1 MVINVSLFFRRSRL
15 SLKSTAS
22 TRSQRKSN
30 EDGHNRKTR
39 SPSERKIGLVRRKSQ
54 EISRISSLRERQRE
68 VEKLRN
74 RPGLGLKPTE
84 MDMKSPGPLKRG
96 KPNTFQVKPSPMKVV
111 AGKKATGSP
120 SYRIKMSF
128 KEGQIQNPK
137 VIPRTRNGSQ
147 NVIRIPDDSV
157 TNLRQDISS
166 IIQNSFGSANE
177 PSTPSSMSSETT
189 LLSENSNELDDA
201 QSLVGRGIN
210 MLSIN
215 NQDKKMCDD
224 ILNDVTSQFHCVN
237 MDTGPVKKQT
247 SRKIEQIRVNDPPA
261 NLIANQTLRR
271 QSSAFEFCR
280 LPSAIAALEKA
291 KRAGHHDTIM
301 RRQSSAFEIRKNANA
316 GKTGGSISSWK
327 DRVGEPIYENFD
339 RTKQRVTR
347 ASLRNKNSSVKDLV
361 KRLEK
366 VDSNLK
372 LDAPIPLIEN
382 FNNSTDKRMSV
393 STSALPYSKP
403 SASIIDF
410 NRRRSVT
417 RLANDKSC
425 EKFPS
430 NISKEEGSLSEYSD
444 ATTEYTDSLEALDEF
459 DAEQNGDP
467 EQWMDAKE
475 FFDKA
480 PGPTKSLMILSQAED
495 SNKIPT
501 SGCKR
506 SSIIRIRTEKKGLVS
521 KSVQTFTKPCAQS
534 TLDLNMQ
541 LDQQNCGLRQKI
553 SQQSMLPP
561 SCVPRTPSKPPSSIR
576 YSMANTPQQSSRRLS
591 ARMGIAGRSSAMS
604 ARNSI
609 TSKIV
614 PTTPPTAMG
623 VAGAAARRQSIGL
636 KITNQPIV
644 KPETNVLDV
653 RLQSLREKPK
663 RDRLKP
669 NKVPPIPQIYIN
681 ETQYENSLLSQK
693 CKNTNSSGLRSSS
706 IPKTNVRPIRNT
718 LNDGTKYEDNI
729 STPVSNKQNISSSIS
744 RETPGSATRKSKRI
758 EERRHLTI
766 GFAGEKTRSPLK
778 EKQNLIATV
787 QRSKSAQ
794 TPSKLTKLQQ
804 KAESGNKNK
813 TRRKQFKDSP
823 YTENSPYSEN
833 IFLVQRSKSMR
844 SPQPVVGMKIS

>member
-1 MVINVSLFFRRSRL
+1 M
-15 SLKSTAS
+15 AA
-22 TRSQRKSN
+22 
-30 EDGHNRKTR
+30 
-39 SPSERKIGLVRRKSQ
+39 
-54 EISRISSLRERQRE
+54 
-68 VEKLRN
+68 
-74 RPGLGLKPTE
+74 E
-84 MDMKSPGPLKRG
+84 MDVKSPGPLKRG

-111 AGKKATGSP
+111 AGKKTTGSP

-137 VIPRTRNGSQ
+137 VIPRSRNASQ
-147 NVIRIPDDSV
+147 NAIRIQDDSV

-166 IIQNSFGSANE
+166 IIEKSFGSANA

-189 LLSENSNELDDA
+189 VSSENCNELDDA

-224 ILNDVTSQFHCVN
+224 ILNDVTSQFHYVN
-237 MDTGPVKKQT
+237 MDIGPVKKQT
-247 SRKIEQIRVNDPPA
+247 SLKIEPLRMNAPAA
-261 NLIANQTLRR
+261 NLIRKQTLRR

-291 KRAGHHDTIM
+291 KRASHHETLM
-301 RRQSSAFEIRKNANA
+301 RRQSSAFEIRKNSNV
-316 GKTGGSISSWK
+316 GKPGESISSWK

-339 RTKQRVTR
+339 RTKQRITR

-361 KRLEK
+361 KRLEN
-366 VDSNLK
+366 VDSSLK

-393 STSALPYSKP
+393 STSALPYLKP
-403 SASIIDF
+403 NASISDF
-410 NRRRSVT
+410 NRRASVT
-417 RLANDKSC
+417 RLGNGKSY
-425 EKFPS
+425 EKLPS
-430 NISKEEGSLSEYSD
+430 NISKDEGCLSEYSD
-444 ATTEYTDSLEALDEF
+444 ATTESLEALDEF
-459 DAEQNGDP
+459 DAEPNGDS

-475 FFDKA
+475 FFNHT
-480 PGPTKSLMILSQAED
+480 PGPTKNFMMLSQAEE
-495 SNKIPT
+495 SNMTP

-506 SSIIRIRTEKKGLVS
+506 SSIVRIRTEKKGLVS
-521 KSVQTFTKPCAQS
+521 KSVQTFTKPSEQS
-534 TLDLNMQ
+534 TFDLNMQ
-541 LDQQNCGLRQKI
+541 LDRQNCGLRQKI
-553 SQQSMLPP
+553 TQQSMLPP
-561 SCVPRTPSKPPSSIR
+561 SKPPPIIR
-576 YSMANTPQQSSRRLS
+576 YSTTNTPQNSSRRLS

-623 VAGAAARRQSIGL
+623 VAGAAARRQSIGF

-644 KPETNVLDV
+644 KPEANVLDV
-653 RLQSLREKPK
+653 RLQSLRENPK
-663 RDRLKP
+663 IDRIKP
-669 NKVPPIPQIYIN
+669 NTMDQKPQIYVN
-681 ETQYENSLLSQK
+681 ETQYENCLLPQQ
-693 CKNTNSSGLRSSS
+693 CKNSNSSVLRSSS
-706 IPKTNVRPIRNT
+706 IPRRNVRPIHNT
-718 LNDGTKYEDNI
+718 LNDGPKYKDNI
-729 STPVSNKQNISSSIS
+729 STPVSKKTNTSSPIS
-744 RETPGSATRKSKRI
+744 RQTPGSSNRKSKRI

-766 GFAGEKTRSPLK
+766 GFAGETVRSPLK
-778 EKQNLIATV
+778 ERQNLIATV

-804 KAESGNKNK
+804 NTESGSKN
-813 TRRKQFKDSP
+813 RSHRKQFKDSP

-844 SPQPVVGMKIS
+844 SPQPIVGMKIS